1 MEPSFAVDIKGLSK
15 TFEEKCAVCE
25 VNFQIKPGEIFG
37 FLGPNGSGKTTSMR
51 MICGLLKPDTGTGHC
66 LGYNILKE
74 SLQIKKHVGYM
85 TQNFSLYGDLTV
97 YENLEFIARVYQMVD
112 YQRTIDDV
120 LDKLKFS
127 SIDRRKLAGKLSGG
141 WKQKL
146 SLASAMLHQPQ
157 LLLLDEPT
165 SGIDPQARREF
176 WEIIH
181 ELAEQGITALV
192 STHYLDEVDHCH
204 RLTYIADGYVL
215 ATGTVSNIIDQAQL
229 ALWVV
234 TGDDL
239 APLAYELR
247 QLAGV
252 DQATVFGEKLHVVG
266 RDAQQLKMTIAPY
279 QTERYQWQ
287 QQTPE
292 LEDVFIYLVAKS
304 KEQHL
309 S

>member
-51 MICGLLKPDTGTGHC
+51 MICGLLEPDAGTGYC
-66 LGYNILKE
+66 LGYDILKE
-74 SLQIKKHVGYM
+74 SIQIKKHVGYM